1 MPLVPRRRPRPR
13 RFPTLRTAP
22 LRVALAAASLAALSL
37 GAAPNASASNDLGLV
52 VDPVESVKGAITV
65 SYRVETPFTPRL
77 EETLLEGM
85 PATIA
90 YEVGVW
96 KRRAFWFDKSVVALK
111 REHKVAY
118 VPWAKSFRVRSGTG
132 VSSTTRSVASLD
144 LLKAWLFEESRLAV
158 VPAAALDSTASY
170 YVSVRVTIR
179 PVTEEDLGEVEDWL
193 AGESPDPDQTTRGLP
208 RSLLGFAAGLSGL
221 GDRTALV
228 KSERFV
234 PARLAATSAP
244 LP

>member
-1 MPLVPRRRPRPR
+1 VRRLL
-13 RFPTLRTAP
+13 RFRAAILSS
-22 LRVALAAASLAALSL
+22 LALAATSFI
-37 GAAPNASASNDLGLV
+37 AAPVSIASNDLGLI
-52 VDPVESVKGAITV
+52 VDPVESVKGAISV
-65 SYRVETPFTPRL
+65 SYRVDTPFTPRL
-77 EETLLEGM
+77 EETLLQGM
-85 PATIA
+85 PATVA

-96 KRRAFWFDKSVVALK
+96 KRRSFWFDKSIVALK

-118 VPWAKSFRVRSGTG
+118 VPWAKAFRVRSGTG
-132 VSSTTRSVASLD
+132 VLASSRSVASLE
-144 LLKAWLFEESRLAV
+144 LLKRWLFEEHGLAV
-158 VPAAALDSTASY
+158 VPRSALDSTGTY

-193 AGESPDPDQTTRGLP
+193 AGDTPDAEQTTGGLP
-208 RSLLGFAAGLSGL
+208 RTLLGIAAGLSGL

-234 PARLAATSAP
+234 PARLAGPRAT